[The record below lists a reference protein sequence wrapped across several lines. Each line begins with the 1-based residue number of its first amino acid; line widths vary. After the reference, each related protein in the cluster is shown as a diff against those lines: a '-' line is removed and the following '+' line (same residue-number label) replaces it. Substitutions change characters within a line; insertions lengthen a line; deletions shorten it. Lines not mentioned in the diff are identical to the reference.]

1 MLIRTTRKY
10 ESCSAGKPAQPPAF
24 ADDCVI
30 LDAYYSSTM
39 HPYSPRMFRTAF
51 PDFLPSE
58 LEPLGFS
65 ADAWFIV
72 QLFGPSSESGHSMV
86 TLNERNTED
95 VYNSQKEKW

>member
-1 MLIRTTRKY
+1 MTRKY

-51 PDFLPSE
+51 PNFLPSK
-58 LEPLGFS
+58 LEPLGLS
-65 ADAWFIV
+65 PDG
-72 QLFGPSSESGHSMV
+72 QLRVAS
-86 TLNERNTED
+86 
-95 VYNSQKEKW
+95 